1 MKQVLTRAKLVW
13 KSLSCDFLVLT
24 PLRGKFFKQFNRQL
38 FNCRYFF
45 MLARILILFGVAA
58 TPVFADPQILTLQ
71 RLDFGILAVRA
82 NAVPSTLTLS
92 PQGAANYG
100 SAFVSIA
107 TGTPGRYR
115 LTGYPAFTDI
125 SVTMSASTITLASG
139 VPGESFSVAAP
150 ITKPLTLRTDINGQV
165 DFDLGASLTTSGS
178 NVLYQDGA
186 YVGHAGLT
194 LTFNV
199 AEVAQFSNQPI
210 DVDVVLRTNLAV
222 AESEKLNF
230 GRLVV
235 FSSAVDQASMN
246 LAPNGQVNILNPGA
260 ARIIRFGSE
269 TPATFQVTTGAA
281 YAPVTLTLPSSTV
294 YLTHQSLSPDVARL
308 LVTDFVSLPTSANA
322 KLDANGA
329 LEFRVGATLRTE
341 QTAKRYQDGVYSGAY
356 LLDVEY

>member
-1 MKQVLTRAKLVW
+1 MISVFRPFVGQFCKQL
-13 KSLSCDFLVLT
+13 
-24 PLRGKFFKQFNRQL
+24 NRQP
-38 FNCRYFF
+38 FDCRYFF
-45 MLARILILFGVAA
+45 MLARILMLFGLAS
-58 TPVFADPQILTLQ
+58 TSVFADPQILTLQ
-71 RLDFGILAVRA
+71 RLDFGILAIRA
-82 NAVPSTLTLS
+82 NATPSTLTLS
-92 PQGAANYG
+92 PQGSANYG
-100 SAFVSIA
+100 SAFVTIA

-125 SVTMSASTITLASG
+125 SVSMSASTINLASG
-139 VPGESFSVAAP
+139 VPGESLTVATA
-150 ITKPLTLRTDINGQV
+150 ITKPLALRTDINGQV

-178 NVLYQDGA
+178 NVLYQDGV

-199 AEVAQFSNQPI
+199 AEVAQFSIQPI

-222 AESEKLNF
+222 AESAKLNF

-235 FSSAVDQASMN
+235 FSSAADQASMN
-246 LAPNGQVNILNPGA
+246 LAPNGQVSIHNPGA
-260 ARIIRFGSE
+260 AKILRFGSE
-269 TPATFQVTTGAA
+269 TPAIFQVTTGAA
-281 YAPVTLTLPSSTV
+281 YVPVTLTLPSGTV
-294 YLTHQSLSPDVARL
+294 YLTHQSLSSDVARL

-322 KLDANGA
+322 RLDANGA